1 MKKYTSIGE
10 LLLDYRELSDV
21 SQTDL
26 ASKFDVDVRTILRWE
41 KNQTLLKPDKE
52 EEMVDITFI
61 PYQVIRNLNAPVAIP
76 TYYDFD
82 IRKYALS
89 SLTKELPDINSVK
102 TRMNSVKTERMR
114 TIKHESDLNEII
126 RCCLV
131 QKHISKSIN
140 KELILKAVEFL
151 PELNFILFDTSGFYS
166 GHSVFLPIS
175 QDCYQKIKNKSI
187 TEDEI
192 SLDQIID
199 YKMEEKPVFYAYDI
213 NADCNENIIFIISA
227 VLKFFKDFPN
237 KNYTYASYASRHD
250 TFELNELIGINLIW
264 EDKILQND
272 LESKAAPRLYEGNF
286 TEFLKN

>member
-10 LLLDYRELSDV
+10 LLIDYRELNSV

-26 ASKFDVDVRTILRWE
+26 ASSFDVDIRTILRWE
-41 KNQTLLKPDKE
+41 KNQTLLKSDKE

-82 IRKYALS
+82 IRKYSLS
-89 SLTKELPDINSVK
+89 SLTKELPDINSIK
-102 TRMNSVKTERMR
+102 TRMNSIKTERMR
-114 TIKHESDLNEII
+114 AIKHESDLEEVI
-126 RCCLV
+126 RCCMV

-140 KELILKAVEFL
+140 KELILKAVDLL

-166 GHSVFLPIS
+166 GHCVFLPIS
-175 QDCYQKIKNKSI
+175 QKCYQKIKNKSI

-192 SLDQIID
+192 SVDQIID
-199 YKMEEKPVFYAYDI
+199 YKTEENPVFYAYDL

-227 VLKFFKDFPN
+227 VLQFFNELPN

-264 EDKILQND
+264 EDKVLQSN
-272 LESKAAPRLYEGNF
+272 LKSKAAPRLYEGNF
-286 TEFLKN
+286 TDFLKN